1 VVRRLIAVTK
11 IWDRFWDWYTRQLK
25 GSLIFLL
32 VIHII
37 QIPHMV
43 WNADMYFEMGNIAR
57 VNPVLDFLLYG
68 VDLVESLSLA
78 QVISLIYAHGIR
90 HKLS

>member
-1 VVRRLIAVTK
+1 MVRRLIAVTK

-25 GSLIFLL
+25 GSLLFLL

-68 VDLVESLSLA
+68 VDLVELISLA

>member
-1 VVRRLIAVTK
+1 M
-11 IWDRFWDWYTRQLK
+11 WNRFWDWYSKQLK

-68 VDLVESLSLA
+68 VDLIELISLV

>member
-1 VVRRLIAVTK
+1 VTK

-25 GSLIFLL
+25 GSLLFLL

-43 WNADMYFEMGNIAR
+43 WNADMYFEMGNISR
-57 VNPVLDFLLYG
+57 VHPILDFLLYG
-68 VDLVESLSLA
+68 VDLVELISLV
-78 QVISLIYAHGIR
+78 QVIALIYAHGIR

>member
-1 VVRRLIAVTK
+1 M
-11 IWDRFWDWYTRQLK
+11 WNRFWDWYSKQLK
-25 GSLIFLL
+25 GSL
-32 VIHII
+32 I

-68 VDLVESLSLA
+68 VDLIELISLV

>member
-1 VVRRLIAVTK
+1 M
-11 IWDRFWDWYTRQLK
+11 WNRFWDWYSKQLK

-57 VNPVLDFLLYG
+57 VHPALDFLLYG
-68 VDLVESLSLA
+68 VDLIELISLV

>member
-1 VVRRLIAVTK
+1 MWNKFWNWYETK
-11 IWDRFWDWYTRQLK
+11 LR

-43 WNADMYFEMGNIAR
+43 WNVDLYFEMGNISR
-57 VNPVLDFLLYG
+57 VHPLIDFLLYG
-68 VDLVESLSLA
+68 VDVIELISLA
-78 QVISLIYAHGIR
+78 TVISLIYVHGIR
-90 HKLS
+90 HRLG

>member
-1 VVRRLIAVTK
+1 VTK

-25 GSLIFLL
+25 GSLLFLL

-68 VDLVESLSLA
+68 VDLVELISLA

>member
-1 VVRRLIAVTK
+1 
-11 IWDRFWDWYTRQLK
+11 
-25 GSLIFLL
+25 
-32 VIHII
+32 
-37 QIPHMV
+37 MV

-68 VDLVESLSLA
+68 VDLVELISLA